1 MVFDLIWQILLCTEV
16 NPSVSYPPK
25 ANFGRSI
32 ITLGAA
38 PSAERMTRC
47 RTLLPLLLCVSPAA
61 ALQLSAPVPHS
72 TAQRCAPAQLSAAGV
87 SVAVPE
93 VLRAAASLEVEG
105 VTLVPQETAQCI
117 LAEWDAGEPAR
128 LHSAAT
134 RLDGPNTRGPSMMH
148 DSLSALGAIA
158 EGAGVAASLVRLVL
172 HRHDR
177 TLSSRAAAAAEGD
190 YDFVSAYLARPQA
203 VRAYAA
209 ALGTSYVSVG
219 LRLRGLVPREERA
232 RRSQLTRVDLVSVE
246 AATAVMAAFEASGG
260 DMQAAA
266 AEAGRQLSSRYV
278 T

>member
-1 MVFDLIWQILLCTEV
+1 
-16 NPSVSYPPK
+16 
-25 ANFGRSI
+25 
-32 ITLGAA
+32 
-38 PSAERMTRC
+38 
-47 RTLLPLLLCVSPAA
+47 
-61 ALQLSAPVPHS
+61 
-72 TAQRCAPAQLSAAGV
+72 
-87 SVAVPE
+87 
-93 VLRAAASLEVEG
+93 
-105 VTLVPQETAQCI
+105 
-117 LAEWDAGEPAR
+117 
-128 LHSAAT
+128 
-134 RLDGPNTRGPSMMH
+134 MMH